1 MDFKKAYNSND
12 IFRQRFIDGLQK
24 VIISTLSALVPIIE
38 DGWNQLANDAVDAYY
53 NTYYPKKYLPRT
65 YQLPLSYN
73 IKVSLIGTSNG
84 GCSIHVD
91 GEDNPV
97 IDGMNY
103 YYSLVYKRTVS
114 PGEMKSIVNYI
125 DVEGRRP
132 IPPWIFNS
140 PYPSRYGPIEVD
152 AEQFDLFVNGGSVQD
167 LVDGDDVYDAVQY
180 YVNNQ
185 LKRNIKA
192 YMIAVK
198 KVLNNV

>member
-1 MDFKKAYNSND
+1 MDYSKNEIFKAK
-12 IFRQRFIDGLQK
+12 FVDGLYS
-24 VIISTLSALVPIIE
+24 VILSTLSNLIPIIE
-38 DGWNQLANDAVDAYY
+38 DGWNKLANDAVDAYY
-53 NTYYPKKYLPRT
+53 NTYWPKKYSRT

-73 IKVSLIGTSNG
+73 IKLSLINIGRRKYT
-84 GCSIHVD
+84 IRVD
-91 GEDNPV
+91 GTEDPV
-97 IDGMNY
+97 IDSMNY
-103 YYSLVYKRTVS
+103 YYSLVYKRSVS

-125 DVEGRRP
+125 DTDGYRP

-198 KVLNNV
+198 KVMNNV